1 LKKQLETAVKEVEG
15 LKKYQ
20 DEMQKKY
27 EDLEQ
32 KASMAPAAGAAVES
46 QSHEDTIGNYRKAR
60 AVNQKSR

>member
-1 LKKQLETAVKEVEG
+1 
-15 LKKYQ
+15 
-20 DEMQKKY
+20 MQKKY